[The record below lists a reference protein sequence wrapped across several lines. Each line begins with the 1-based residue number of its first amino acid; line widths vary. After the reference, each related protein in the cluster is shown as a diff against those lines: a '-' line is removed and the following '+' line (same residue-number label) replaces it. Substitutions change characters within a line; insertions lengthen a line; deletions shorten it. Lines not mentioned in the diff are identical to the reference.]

1 MAIPLIGSLGD
12 LNQSANMALTS
23 QRYLGE
29 SLTKMGEQIG
39 ETISQ
44 RQMFSDADK
53 AAPFMQRAFL
63 ESFDTIAG
71 GDINGGLGKAIGA
84 AAQFSTN
91 PILARIA
98 QDGVRTA
105 GLMTNAV
112 MEQYQQ
118 QNQNWRVQAGF
129 DAYNQR
135 TGAKYDAA
143 TQKEISGI
151 EEEFSA
157 IQQRASDQSTPVET
171 REMDTQR
178 MKALK
183 ARHNQLTTSAQTQQP
198 SSQQQVAEM
207 PRPPF
212 GPNSTPEATNP
223 ESGVQMPEGDP
234 VNQHPSGTPAAT
246 QPAQPDAQPQ
256 VASQTT
262 GEQFEAVQP
271 LTESA
276 TSSYGS
282 VPILARF
289 EQSGWIPSVRT
300 DSKDG
305 TTITYKKEGELPQK
319 VVIPKKVSDAFDD
332 YNKAD
337 AAITE
342 PTREYLASIGGTSN
356 AKSID
361 LHVAESDNNEKPTA
375 YYMTTTVIVPGKEK
389 GTFIKKTVPYQK
401 YDEFGIPTHVKIPA
415 SEGDKIQV
423 MKDSQAVFT
432 KGVEFQKDAG
442 FAKQETESQKK
453 AADVAA
459 MLKQKEAEIPMPFG
473 MNEADAA
480 KKIGLDPEKL
490 KGEGIAQ
497 FKISAAK
504 VIEDIIDDPK
514 FVAARTAK
522 NVNAMTT
529 EFVNAYKNDME
540 RNGSLASK
548 FKPSKKEKAADE
560 PVKLTEFQQ
569 KEHDDIALM
578 ENESKAKSTAASNAV
593 KVRELSRQLQGV
605 EEQIAVYDEEKNWTG
620 ESGKKKVR
628 IGFAD
633 YVSGDVANMQKGK
646 LVKRQA
652 ALTAE
657 LAKITGN

>member
-29 SLTKMGEQIG
+29 SLTKMGAQIG

-112 MEQYQQ
+112 MDQYQQ
-118 QNQNWRVQAGF
+118 
-129 DAYNQR
+129 
-135 TGAKYDAA
+135 
-143 TQKEISGI
+143 
-151 EEEFSA
+151 
-157 IQQRASDQSTPVET
+157 
-171 REMDTQR
+171 
-178 MKALK
+178 
-183 ARHNQLTTSAQTQQP
+183 
-198 SSQQQVAEM
+198 
-207 PRPPF
+207 
-212 GPNSTPEATNP
+212 
-223 ESGVQMPEGDP
+223 
-234 VNQHPSGTPAAT
+234 PAA
-246 QPAQPDAQPQ
+246 P
-256 VASQTT
+256 SQTT
-262 GEQFEAVQP
+262 GEQFETVQP

-375 YYMTTTVIVPGKEK
+375 YYMTTTVLVPGKEK

-442 FAKQETESQKK
+442 FAKQKTESQKK

-548 FKPSKKEKAADE
+548 FKPSEKKSE
-560 PVKLTEFQQ
+560 
-569 KEHDDIALM
+569 
-578 ENESKAKSTAASNAV
+578 ESAP
-593 KVRELSRQLQGV
+593 
-605 EEQIAVYDEEKNWTG
+605 DEEKYATPFQKKMIEKDKQEKLDKKNQDLQRSIRGREKSIRDEIKKIDAEVAMYDDDKNWRNGAYDPTAG
-620 ESGKKKVR
+620 PLESGGYSRPQIRSVILGQKTKILDRKKELES
-628 IGFAD
+628 D
-633 YVSGDVANMQKGK
+633 
-646 LVKRQA
+646 
-652 ALTAE
+652 